1 MTNRTSTRADT
12 TLGWLGLLLMLVVTR
27 LADQSSQSQPTV
39 GGRLSRFLS
48 CRAIDG
54 IGGVGWAID
63 RMFPAPAPARDG
75 PAQPSPPSAVPC

>member
-12 TLGWLGLLLMLVVTR
+12 TLGWLGLLLILVVTR

-48 CRAIDG
+48 CPAIEG
-54 IGGVGWAID
+54 IGVVGWAID
-63 RMFPAPAPARDG
+63 HMFPAPAGDRPER
-75 PAQPSPPSAVPC
+75 PSPSPAVPC

>member
-63 RMFPAPAPARDG
+63 HMFPAPAGDRPER
-75 PAQPSPPSAVPC
+75 PSPSPAVPC